1 MCVKMLKVMTKF
13 TPPPHRLLAPRP
25 LGLYFAFLNTAAF
38 IPSPADFAFSPDKL
52 PFVTM
57 MENFQ
62 KHMQTLPTSDTQRF
76 LKGVERYRAYPW
88 KRKDKR
94 YKTFYK
100 QHNMHVLD
108 CGGTG
113 EAVLLVP
120 SVINK
125 AYILDLMDDA
135 SLVEHLKNKG
145 YHVYMVDWGEADA
158 AHPKT
163 MDDVCRFV
171 AQAIKKL
178 KKPWV
183 VGYCLGGLFA
193 LAGTLLAK
201 QKVKGLALAAT
212 PWDFSQTEFAQQLK
226 PAYAAYELFL
236 NGLPV
241 VPVDVIQTQFA
252 TLAPFGAI
260 RRMQAFGEIDDE
272 KQLQRLTA
280 IEDWLADGVDVDT
293 AIAKT
298 LILDWYGNN
307 APMEG
312 KWAVDGVTI
321 TPKAL
326 NIPLLCILPQNDA
339 IVPLGAAIAAC
350 DGVKD
355 VNMVDVPTGHIG
367 LMAGRKA
374 QSHVFAPLVG
384 WMQKT

>member
-1 MCVKMLKVMTKF
+1 MAGSLCLFKNLKLNSIILFCAVQIKMADRYGGMCVKMLKVMTKF

-145 YHVYMVDWGEADA
+145 YHVY
-158 AHPKT
+158 
-163 MDDVCRFV
+163 
-171 AQAIKKL
+171 
-178 KKPWV
+178 
-183 VGYCLGGLFA
+183 
-193 LAGTLLAK
+193 
-201 QKVKGLALAAT
+201 
-212 PWDFSQTEFAQQLK
+212 
-226 PAYAAYELFL
+226 
-236 NGLPV
+236 
-241 VPVDVIQTQFA
+241 
-252 TLAPFGAI
+252 
-260 RRMQAFGEIDDE
+260 
-272 KQLQRLTA
+272 
-280 IEDWLADGVDVDT
+280 
-293 AIAKT
+293 
-298 LILDWYGNN
+298 
-307 APMEG
+307 
-312 KWAVDGVTI
+312 
-321 TPKAL
+321 
-326 NIPLLCILPQNDA
+326 
-339 IVPLGAAIAAC
+339 
-350 DGVKD
+350 
-355 VNMVDVPTGHIG
+355 
-367 LMAGRKA
+367 
-374 QSHVFAPLVG
+374 
-384 WMQKT
+384 